1 MPLRGII
8 AGLGLAFVA
17 LGWWRVL
24 QRRARVTGTVTRRPR
39 REHDHTGTESTE
51 ITFEVEGREF
61 RFHPSVVTNFDVGK
75 LAVGV
80 KVAVA
85 YDPNDPTSADL
96 AEPWRQYSGPV
107 LVTLIYLAALYYLFM
122 V

>member
-24 QRRARVTGTVTRRPR
+24 QRRAWATGTVTRRLR
-39 REHDHTGTESTE
+39 REHDHTGTEPIE

-85 YDPNDPTSADL
+85 TIRTIRRARTSRSRGASIRDRS
-96 AEPWRQYSGPV
+96 WSR
-107 LVTLIYLAALYYLFM
+107 
-122 V
+122 

>member
-1 MPLRGII
+1 MPLRGIV

-24 QRRARVTGTVTRRPR
+24 QQRARATGTVTRRPR
-39 REHDHTGTESTE
+39 REHDHTGTQSTE
-51 ITFEVEGREF
+51 VTFEIEGREF
-61 RFHPSVVTNFDVGK
+61 RFSPSVVTNFDAGT
-75 LAVGV
+75 LAIGA

-107 LVTLIYLAALYYLFM
+107 LVTLTYVAALYYLFI